1 MNVSAKIHP
10 LIIGIGNPLRGDDG
24 LGWAV
29 AEQLSRDCDMG
40 CDIQTVYQLTP
51 ELAQWMAAVNLV
63 VMIDASHEGEP
74 GELHIRPLPLP
85 LSAQPSAVGAHYTTP
100 EELAA
105 LTLAVYGRCPPV
117 VIVSMTGANFSIG
130 EQLSSIVARMITLIS
145 VAVRQVCSNVL

>member
-130 EQLSSIVARMITLIS
+130 EQLSSIVARRIPLIS

>member
-117 VIVSMTGANFSIG
+117 VIVSMTGANFSIR
-130 EQLSSIVARMITLIS
+130 EQLSSIVARRIPLIS

>member
-117 VIVSMTGANFSIG
+117 FVVSMTGANFSIG
-130 EQLSSIVARMITLIS
+130 EQLSSIVARRIPLIS